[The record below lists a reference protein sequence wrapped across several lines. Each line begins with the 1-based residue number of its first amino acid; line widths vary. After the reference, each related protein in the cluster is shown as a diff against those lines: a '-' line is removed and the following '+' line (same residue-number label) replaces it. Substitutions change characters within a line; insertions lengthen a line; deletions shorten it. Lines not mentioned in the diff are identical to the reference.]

1 VSHLRITNTYESS
14 SVRSKGFWGHK
25 RERLTPTIILL
36 ILSMLVGFS
45 MLNKLSKPS
54 VLVAA
59 VLGLVVIGSRLSFL
73 SKP

>member
-1 VSHLRITNTYESS
+1 M
-14 SVRSKGFWGHK
+14 K

-45 MLNKLSKPS
+45 LLYKLSKPS

-59 VLGLVVIGSRLSFL
+59 VLGLVVIGMSVVLLVQAVKFDRQTRGREKRNEESA
-73 SKP
+73 KK

>member
-1 VSHLRITNTYESS
+1 M
-14 SVRSKGFWGHK
+14 K

-45 MLNKLSKPS
+45 LLYKLSKPS

-59 VLGLVVIGSRLSFL
+59 VLGLVVIGMSVVLFVQCVKFDRQTRGREKRNEESA
-73 SKP
+73 KK

>member
-1 VSHLRITNTYESS
+1 M
-14 SVRSKGFWGHK
+14 K

-45 MLNKLSKPS
+45 LLYKLSKPS

-59 VLGLVVIGSRLSFL
+59 VLGLVVIGMSVVLLFQAVKFDRQTRGREKRNEESA
-73 SKP
+73 KK

>member
-1 VSHLRITNTYESS
+1 M
-14 SVRSKGFWGHK
+14 K

-45 MLNKLSKPS
+45 LLYKLSKPS

-59 VLGLVVIGSRLSFL
+59 VLGLVVIGMSVVLLVQAVKFDHQTRGREKRNEESA
-73 SKP
+73 KK